1 MDREE
6 VSLNQA
12 LLDEIAAIVRTA
24 GEAVMEVY
32 GCAFAVESK
41 VDGSPVTEADTRAE
55 EIILRGLQRVTPG
68 LPVVS
73 EEAACGEGDGSDR
86 NDGCSDTFWLVD
98 PLDGTKEFV
107 SRNGE
112 FTINV
117 ALIQD
122 GVPVLGVVLAPALK
136 RLFAA
141 ADPTGAVVDDADGRR
156 AVSAR
161 PEPADGITVVSSRSH
176 GDADALARFTA
187 GRRIASLL
195 TAGSSLKFCLLAA
208 GQADLYPR
216 FGRTMEWDTAAGD
229 AVLRAAGG
237 RVTDLDGRTLQYGKP
252 GFENPH
258 FVAWGR
264 ESSVETT
271 AAGS

>member
-1 MDREE
+1 MDP
-6 VSLNQA
+6 VSLEELCA
-12 LLDEIAAIVRTA
+12 LVRAA
-24 GEAVMEVY
+24 GQAVMEVY
-32 GCAFAVESK
+32 AGSFTVDRK
-41 VDGSPVTEADTRAE
+41 GDGSPVTEADRRAE
-55 EIILRGLQRVTPG
+55 EIILTGLERLAPEV
-68 LPVVS
+68 PVVS
-73 EEAACGEGDGSDR
+73 EEAAADADGELPWNGNGR
-86 NDGCSDTFWLVD
+86 RPQAFWLVD

-117 ALIQD
+117 ALIED
-122 GVPVLGVVLAPALK
+122 DAPVLGVVLAPAVE

-141 ADPTGAVVDDADGRR
+141 SEQFGAIVEDAAGRR
-156 AVSAR
+156 QATAR
-161 PEPADGITVVSSRSH
+161 TTPAEGATIVSSRSH
-176 GDADALARFTA
+176 GDPEALERFAD
-187 GRRIASLL
+187 GRRIAAQV

-237 RVTDLDGRTLQYGKP
+237 RVTDLSGNVLRYGKP

-264 ESSVETT
+264 ETT
-271 AAGS
+271 TMAAAGT